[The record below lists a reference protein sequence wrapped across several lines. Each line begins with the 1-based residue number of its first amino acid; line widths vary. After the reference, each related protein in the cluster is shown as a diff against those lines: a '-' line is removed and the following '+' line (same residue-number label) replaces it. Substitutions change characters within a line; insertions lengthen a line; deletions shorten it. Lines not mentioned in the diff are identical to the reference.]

1 MKNFLDYDQFYTNS
15 DIAKL
20 CLEQLHYVIGDLKK
34 YKNIVEPSAG
44 SGAFLDLLP
53 PHALGIDIDPNHDR
67 IVKGD
72 FLKWQPPAQDFIVI
86 GNPPFGKN
94 SSLAVNF
101 FNKSAEFADVIAF
114 IVPRTFRKSSL
125 TRRLNSSFHLQYE
138 KILPIDSFH
147 FPDNTKQS
155 VSTCFQVWKK
165 LTAKRSEIK
174 SEPNTHPHWDWCDKE
189 HATHAIR
196 RVGAYAGKLIDI
208 KKAAEA
214 SHFFMSVKDD
224 MMEKQ
229 WDHAW
234 KKFWIKEADN
244 APNPK
249 WDVAGNP
256 SLTKQELVKFY
267 SLSKEP

>member
-20 CLEQLHYVIGDLKK
+20 CLEQLRSVIGDLQA
-34 YKNIVEPSAG
+34 YKNIIEPSAG

-53 PHALGIDIDPNHDR
+53 PHALGIDIDPKHDR
-67 IVKGD
+67 VVKGD
-72 FLKWQPPAQDFIVI
+72 FLKWQPTAQDFIVI

-94 SSLAVNF
+94 SSLAVSF
-101 FNKSAEFADVIAF
+101 FNKSAEFAEVIAF

-125 TRRLNSSFHLQYE
+125 TNRLNSSFHLQYE

-147 FPDNTKQS
+147 FPDNTKRS
-155 VSTCFQVWKK
+155 VPTCFQVWKK
-165 LTAKRSEIK
+165 LPVKRTLFK
-174 SEPNTHPHWDWCDKE
+174 SDPSTHPDWDWCDKE

-208 KKAAEA
+208 EKAAEA
-214 SHFFMSVKDD
+214 SHFFVSANNDV
-224 MMEKQ
+224 MEKQ
-229 WDHAW
+229 WDRAW
-234 KKFWIKEADN
+234 KKFWIEENEND
-244 APNPK
+244 PNPK

-267 SLSKEP
+267 TLSSEP